1 MLFHTDNPSGETL
14 TITPSGITP
23 AAKGA
28 LPPLPKGLQLDG
40 EDEADG
46 TPAQQQQFAY
56 VVGDGVIVTGSGTL
70 EAYDIMG
77 RKLFTQEV
85 DSQLSILNSQFPTAG
100 VYVLRMG
107 GKAQKIVIK

>member
-1 MLFHTDNPSGETL
+1 M
-14 TITPSGITP
+14 
-23 AAKGA
+23 
-28 LPPLPKGLQLDG
+28 
-40 EDEADG
+40 
-46 TPAQQQQFAY
+46 
-56 VVGDGVIVTGSGTL
+56 VGDGVIVTGSGTL

-77 RKLFTQEV
+77 RRLFTHEV